1 MKTTRKAWTRSL
13 FALNLI
19 KESDLAARL
28 HFALHNLHIEP
39 GVLMG
44 LRSRNDDIPKGERV
58 FIMASIKK
66 AWMEGDTPVKVNN
79 FAKKKEGEVNG

>member
-1 MKTTRKAWTRSL
+1 
-13 FALNLI
+13 
-19 KESDLAARL
+19 
-28 HFALHNLHIEP
+28 
-39 GVLMG
+39 MG
-44 LRSRNDDIPKGERV
+44 LRSHNDGIPKGERV